1 MKIAIPTRNNKVED
15 HFGHC
20 DTYTIIEV
28 DDKNEIQSKEI
39 FKWSQGCGCRSNV
52 IGTLNEMGVQ
62 TMLAGNMG
70 HGALNKLLTY
80 RMNVVRGCQGDI
92 NQVIQDYLS
101 GQITD
106 QDVLCQT
113 HGNCHN

>member
-20 DTYTIIEV
+20 DTYTIVEV
-28 DDKNEIQSKEI
+28 DDKKEIKSKEI

-52 IGTLNEMGVQ
+52 ISTLKEMGVQ

-70 HGALNKLLTY
+70 HGALNKLLS
-80 RMNVVRGCQGDI
+80 NQVEVVRGCQGDI
-92 NQVIQDYLS
+92 DQVIQDYLS

-106 QDVLCQT
+106 KDILCQT
-113 HGNCHN
+113 HQKCHN